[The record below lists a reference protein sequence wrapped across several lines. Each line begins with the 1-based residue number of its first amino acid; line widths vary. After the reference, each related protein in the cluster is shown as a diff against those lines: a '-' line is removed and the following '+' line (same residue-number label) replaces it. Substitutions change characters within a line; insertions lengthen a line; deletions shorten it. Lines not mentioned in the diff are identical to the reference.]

1 MAAHTAGAGAIREPV
16 SVLRLLQG
24 ADMSSDT
31 GAYLRTYGIHAVGYV
46 LRLLREAD
54 VEEPSWP
61 RDT

>member
-1 MAAHTAGAGAIREPV
+1 
-16 SVLRLLQG
+16 
-24 ADMSSDT
+24 MSSDT